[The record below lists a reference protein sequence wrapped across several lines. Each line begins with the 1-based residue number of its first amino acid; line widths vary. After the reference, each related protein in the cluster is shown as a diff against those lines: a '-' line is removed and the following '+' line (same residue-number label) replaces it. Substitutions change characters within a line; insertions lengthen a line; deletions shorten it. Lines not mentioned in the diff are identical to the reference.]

1 MDSTLG
7 VFPMKVAVIATG
19 LEHIKRGVESWAD
32 FHAYALKDAG
42 IDATLLKGSGK
53 ARSSI
58 EEVVPCLCRGSKGN
72 DRLYRIFSKL
82 GGWRYGLGNPYEIE
96 QVTFF
101 LGLLFSKSYKLRQF
115 DIIHLQDPILARALQ
130 WLNKIRLIK
139 ARTIL
144 GYGTGEKYAFLKKF
158 KYFQVF
164 APYYE
169 TEFRKNGYINH
180 KIYTIPHHVD
190 VNKFSPAGPARKR
203 SELGIPEDALV
214 ILSAAAIKKT
224 HKRAHWL
231 IEEVHRLFVK
241 DESLRKKIFVVM
253 AGAAEEETAGVMEL
267 AKTLKVD
274 DRIKFMRDVPFAD
287 MPQIYRMADLFVICS
302 LEELFGIV
310 VIEAMASGLPVIAN
324 DFPVF
329 KWIIGD
335 CGDCINMTKEGE
347 LADAVTKYLDIDYLL
362 VKKAS
367 ARNNVLDR
375 FRKEIVIAQTIDM
388 YKDVLND

>member
-1 MDSTLG
+1 
-7 VFPMKVAVIATG
+7 MKILVIATG

-42 IDATLLKGSGK
+42 IDATLYKGSGK

-58 EEVVPCLCRGSKGN
+58 EEVVPCLYRGSKGN
-72 DRLYRIFSKL
+72 DRLCRIFSRL

-101 LGLLFSKSYKLRQF
+101 LGLLLTRSYKLRQF

-130 WLNKIRLIK
+130 WLNKIGVIK

-169 TEFRKNGYINH
+169 TEFRRNGYVNH
-180 KIYTIPHHVD
+180 KIYVVPHHVD
-190 VNKFSPAGPARKR
+190 INRFSPAGLAKKR
-203 SELGIPEDALV
+203 SELGIPEEALV

-231 IEEVHRLFVK
+231 IEETSRLFANNE
-241 DESLRKKIFVVM
+241 DLRKKVFVVM
-253 AGAAEEETAGVMEL
+253 AGAQEEETAGVMEL

-274 DRIKFMRDVPFAD
+274 DHIKFLRDVPFAD
-287 MPQIYRMADLFVICS
+287 MPQIYRMADIFVICS

-329 KWIIGD
+329 KWMISDNGD
-335 CGDCINMTKEGE
+335 CVDMTKEGE
-347 LADAVTKYLDIDYLL
+347 LSGAVEKYLDKEYLL
-362 VKKAS
+362 AKKAS
-367 ARNNVLDR
+367 ARKNVLDR
-375 FRKEIVIAQTIDM
+375 FRREVVVAQTIDM
-388 YKDVLND
+388 YKDVLNDSRK